1 MFLSIF
7 KISLILVTVGII
19 WISLVFNQNQFEIDS
34 IQLNRSNSYEMKFGF
49 FGNDTGFYKIYI
61 PEFIGEE
68 VYIQI
73 LDSNQNIIK
82 EEMIK
87 TKMSVGYFEHS
98 EDGDYFLKVTNL
110 AKNKI
115 NLELQIGDTNSKNM
129 MGPGIMILVGILFL
143 VVISFFKIK
152 NYNTAQPDE
161 KI

>member
-49 FGNDTGFYKIYI
+49 FGNDIGFYKIYI

-87 TKMSVGYFEHS
+87 TKMSVGYFNHS

-129 MGPGIMILVGILFL
+129 IGPGIMILVGVLSL
-143 VVISFFKIK
+143 VVTSFFKIK

>member
-19 WISLVFNQNQFEIDS
+19 WISLVFNQNQFEIDT

-49 FGNDTGFYKIYI
+49 FGNDIGFYKIYI

-98 EDGDYFLKVTNL
+98 EDGNYFLKVTNL

-129 MGPGIMILVGILFL
+129 IGPGIMILVGVLSL